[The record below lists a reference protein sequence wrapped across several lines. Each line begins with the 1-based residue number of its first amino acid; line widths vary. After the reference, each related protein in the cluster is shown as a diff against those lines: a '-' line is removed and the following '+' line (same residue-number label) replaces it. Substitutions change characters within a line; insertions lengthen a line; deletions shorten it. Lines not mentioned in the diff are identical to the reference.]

1 MSKQN
6 KTIAHRVLDAL
17 WNQEDFAFVGEMVAS
32 DYDGHSST
40 VFRGPEGAIQF
51 VPKMRKAFP
60 DFRFTVEDQIAE
72 ADRVA
77 TRWTIRGTH
86 EGEFQG
92 VLASGSHVTMT
103 GITIFRVANGKL
115 IEGWTNENLFG
126 LMVQI
131 GAIPAPEQG

>member
-1 MSKQN
+1 MLEQN
-6 KTIAHRVLDAL
+6 KTIARRVLDAL
-17 WNQEDFAFVGEMVAS
+17 WNQEDFAFVEEMVAS

-40 VFRGPEGAIQF
+40 VFHGPDGAAQF
-51 VPKMRKAFP
+51 VPKLRKAFP
-60 DFRFTVEDQIAE
+60 DFRFTVEEQIAE

-86 EGEFQG
+86 EGKFRG
-92 VLASGSHVTMT
+92 VPASGRRVMMT

-115 IEGWTNENLFG
+115 IEGWTNEDLLG

-131 GAIPAPEQG
+131 GAMPESEQG